1 MTTRGARL
9 VLALS
14 AAVPLAGA
22 AVYVLLSTG
31 SGRPFSPG
39 IVPWAV
45 FPIVWWAVGAS
56 IVVRAPGHGIGRLL
70 TVVGVLAGCLVGGVG
85 FIENPSL
92 PAAPWAILL
101 VSAVFGPLF
110 VGLILGSMVLFPDSR
125 LPTPAWRLPALVPVA
140 MVLVGTLAF
149 VLRAEP
155 IGPGL
160 PDNPVGIAVLPE
172 AVLAALYALVPI
184 GIALLGLVGAA
195 SLAWR
200 YRAGTAVVRAQ
211 LKWLLASVIPAV
223 ILTPI
228 SFFEADQSTHSL
240 ADFLSVS
247 ALLLVP
253 ISIGVAIARY
263 HLYEIDR
270 LISRGLSW
278 AVLTALLAGVYGG
291 GVLILQSALADV
303 TQGQTLAVA
312 ASTLLAAALFQP
324 LRGRLQR
331 AMDRRFDR
339 ARYDGDRVVGALNER
354 LRGQIDIDTL
364 SAEVRRVAGE
374 AVRPTASAVWLRTV
388 PNRREVP
395 VS

>member
-1 MTTRGARL
+1 MTNRAARL

-14 AAVPLAGA
+14 GAVPLAGA
-22 AVYVLLSTG
+22 AVYVLVITD
-31 SGRPFSPG
+31 SGRPFSPS

-56 IVVRAPGHGIGRLL
+56 IVVRSPDHLIGRLL
-70 TVVGVLAGCLVGGVG
+70 TMVGVLAGCLVGGVG

-101 VSAVFGPLF
+101 VSAVYGPLF
-110 VGLILGSMVLFPDSR
+110 VGLILGSMVLFPDGR

-140 MVLVGTLAF
+140 MVLAATFVF
-149 VLRAEP
+149 VLRAGP
-155 IGPGL
+155 IRRGL

-172 AVLAALYALVPI
+172 ALYALDPI

-200 YRAGTAVVRAQ
+200 YRRGSSVVRAQ

-253 ISIGVAIARY
+253 VSIGVAITRY

-278 AVLTALLAGVYGG
+278 AVLTALLAGVYAG
-291 GVLILQSALADV
+291 GVLILQSPLADV

-312 ASTLLAAALFQP
+312 ASTLLAATLFQP

-354 LRGQIDIDTL
+354 LRDQIDIDTL
-364 SAEVRRVAGE
+364 SAEVRCAAGE